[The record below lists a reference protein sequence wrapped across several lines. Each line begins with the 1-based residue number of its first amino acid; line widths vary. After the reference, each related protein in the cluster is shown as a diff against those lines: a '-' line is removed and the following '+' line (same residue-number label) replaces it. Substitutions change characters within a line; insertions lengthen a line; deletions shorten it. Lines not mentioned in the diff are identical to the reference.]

1 MNLNRPSQR
10 VLLPLLVL
18 SGAIASPMLTP
29 HARAQATLAAPQT
42 AVVSAVD
49 AQAATVSIGRKE
61 GAQLGAVYSLSQGGA
76 EVLRVQITQ
85 VREDDSLC
93 RVISLAPGAAVLGET
108 VRFVDLETVPDAPV
122 VPVVPVPAPTPLP
135 PSPVEVVP
143 NPVTTTPD
151 VTTTPAM
158 NMTGGTTVGIASIN
172 DGTVTVGAGFAQGLQ
187 SGQTLPVLR
196 GGTIVALVKLS
207 VVEQNSAT
215 GTLVYSDPNAPLA
228 SSDRLTVMPSAAG
241 PGTGTGTG
249 IPTPNTGGETS
260 TTPGV
265 VVPFET
271 GASNASVPKA
281 ENTYELLASL
291 AAKGL
296 IKSQPARLFQDDGA
310 RRHRYAEDIIMSRA
324 QIAGF
329 IREALSNADSD
340 NNGKANA
347 DLAILTRQFRKDLL
361 DLGVTTSILENFA
374 PQGGLS
380 LSVSGF
386 TRARVVGGDTGS
398 ASLLPFDERYG
409 AGRNK
414 TGIDARI
421 NLSGTIG
428 SNLNFYA
435 SVDSGT
441 RPQDGGSNPTTFRK
455 AYLSYD
461 ARKFLRG
468 LTVELGRKEYYWGV
482 GSFGTSLLSD
492 ASGGLDS
499 LSTKFERGS
508 YRFESL
514 YATLGK
520 GPAGGSRSLYGQNL
534 SVKIGNSGR
543 VGIANTLL
551 APKNGFKAKDFIG
564 AFTPISL
571 YLIDRP
577 TLSRGE
583 SGTNA
588 VVSAYAETAV
598 ARGIR
603 TYGEIV
609 LDDLSFNANNPIENR
624 NGGTI
629 GVQLFN
635 PKDIARAGLTLE
647 YSRLNSISYLAFLNA
662 ARDADYEYYYR
673 GAPLGLPI
681 APVFPT
687 TFGGAESLRAEGYF
701 KLQPRLT
708 LFGSAQFVDINAED
722 QNPAPVG
729 GRGFSRQ
736 QVARL
741 ALSYDLSRSF
751 VLTGRATYVST
762 NQPNFIKGEQSRNNT
777 TFSLEIGRS
786 F

>member
-10 VLLPLLVL
+10 LLIPLLAL
-18 SGAIASPMLTP
+18 SGAIASPILAP
-29 HARAQATLAAPQT
+29 PALAQTAPQT
-42 AVVSAVD
+42 AVVSALE
-49 AQAATVSIGRKE
+49 AQSATISIGRKD
-61 GAQLGAVYSLSQGGA
+61 GAQLGAVYSLTQGGA

-85 VREDDSLC
+85 IREEDSLC
-93 RVISLAPGAAVLGET
+93 RIISLAQGAAVLGES
-108 VRFVDLETVPDAPV
+108 VRFIALETLPTAPV
-122 VPVVPVPAPTPLP
+122 APTPVPKP
-135 PSPVEVVP
+135 PVDVTPP
-143 NPVTTTPD
+143 TNPGTTT
-151 VTTTPAM
+151 TTGTAPAM
-158 NMTGGTTVGIASIN
+158 PSGPTVGIASI
-172 DGTVTVGAGFAQGLQ
+172 DGQTVTVAGGFAQGLQ
-187 SGQTLPVLR
+187 SGQTLPVFR
-196 GGTIVALVKLS
+196 GSNIVGLVKLS
-207 VVEQNSAT
+207 IVGQSSST
-215 GTLVYSDPNAPLA
+215 GTLVYSDSNAPIS
-228 SSDRLTVMPSAAG
+228 SSDRLTVLPSETTPN
-241 PGTGTGTG
+241 PGT
-249 IPTPNTGGETS
+249 IPVPATPEGPTV
-260 TTPGV
+260 PGV
-265 VVPFET
+265 VMPYET

-291 AAKGL
+291 AAQGL

-310 RRHRYAEDIIMSRA
+310 RAHRYAEDIVMSRA

-329 IREALSNADSD
+329 IREAIDNSDSD
-340 NNGKANA
+340 ESGRANA
-347 DLAILTRQFRKDLL
+347 ALAILTRNFHKDLL
-361 DLGVTTSILENFA
+361 DIGVTSSTLEDFA
-374 PQGGLS
+374 PQGGFS
-380 LSVSGF
+380 IGVSGF
-386 TRARVVGGDTGS
+386 TRARVVGGDTDAS
-398 ASLLPFDERYG
+398 SLLPFDERYG
-409 AGRNK
+409 GGRLK
-414 TGIDARI
+414 TGIDARL
-421 NLSGTIG
+421 NLAGTIG
-428 SNLNFYA
+428 SNLSFYG
-435 SVDSGT
+435 SLDSGT
-441 RPQDGGSNPTTFRK
+441 TLVSGGNNPTTVRK

-461 ARKFLRG
+461 AKNFVRG
-468 LTVELGRKEYYWGV
+468 LTVDIGCKEYYWGV
-482 GSFGTSLLSD
+482 GTYGTSLLGD
-492 ASGGLDS
+492 AAGGLNS

-534 SVKIGNSGR
+534 SVKVGKNGR

-551 APKNGFKAKDFIG
+551 APKDSFSAKNFFG

-577 TLSRGE
+577 SLGRGE

-588 VVSAYAETAV
+588 VVSAYGETAV

-635 PKDIARAGLTLE
+635 PKDVGRAGLTLE
-647 YSRLNSISYLAFLNA
+647 YSRLNSISYLAFLNS

-687 TFGGAESLRAEGYF
+687 TFGGAESLRAEGYYRF
-701 KLQPRLT
+701 HPRLT
-708 LFGSAQFVDINAED
+708 LSGSAQFADINTED

-741 ALSYDLSRSF
+741 ALSYDLTRSF

>member
-10 VLLPLLVL
+10 LLLPLLAL
-18 SGAIASPMLTP
+18 SGAVASPLLAP
-29 HARAQATLAAPQT
+29 PAHAQATTTTPQT
-42 AVVSAVD
+42 AIISAVD
-49 AQAATVSIGRKE
+49 AQSATVSVGRKD

-85 VREDDSLC
+85 VREEDSLC
-93 RVISLAPGAAVLGET
+93 RVISLAQGAAVLGET
-108 VRFVDLETVPDAPV
+108 VRFVDLETVPDAPPT
-122 VPVVPVPAPTPLP
+122 PVVPTPTPVPL
-135 PSPVEVVP
+135 SPIEVVP
-143 NPVTTTPD
+143 TPVPATPDTTT
-151 VTTTPAM
+151 TTTPAM
-158 NMTGGTTVGIASIN
+158 NMEGGTTVGIAGIN
-172 DGTVTVGAGFAQGLQ
+172 GQVVTVGAGFAQGLQ

-196 GGTIVALVKLS
+196 GGNIVGLVKLS
-207 VVEQNSAT
+207 IVEQNSAT
-215 GTLVYSDPNAPLA
+215 GTLVYSDPNAPISA
-228 SSDRLTVMPSAAG
+228 VDRLTVLPSG
-241 PGTGTGTG
+241 TGTGTGTGTG
-249 IPTPNTGGETS
+249 IPTPANPEGP

-265 VVPFET
+265 VVPYET

-291 AAKGL
+291 AAQGL

-310 RRHRYAEDIIMSRA
+310 RRHRYAEDVIMSRA

-329 IREALSNADSD
+329 IREAMDNSDNDSSGKSNA
-340 NNGKANA
+340 A
-347 DLAILTRQFRKDLL
+347 LAILTHNFHEDLI
-361 DLGVTTSILENFA
+361 DLGVKASDLEDFA
-374 PQGGLS
+374 AHGGFS
-380 LSVSGF
+380 VGVSGF
-386 TRARVVGGDTGS
+386 TRARLAGGDTD
-398 ASLLPFDERYG
+398 ATSLLPFDERYG
-409 AGRNK
+409 AGRIK

-421 NLSGTIG
+421 NLAGTIG
-428 SNLNFYA
+428 SNLSFYG
-435 SVDSGT
+435 SLDSGT
-441 RPQDGGSNPTTFRK
+441 SLTSGGPNPTVVRK

-461 ARKFLRG
+461 AKRFVRG
-468 LTVELGRKEYYWGV
+468 LTVDLGRKEYYWGV

-492 ASGGLDS
+492 AAGGLDS
-499 LSTKFERGS
+499 LSAKFERGS

-514 YATLGK
+514 YATLGT

-534 SVKIGNSGR
+534 SVQLGKSGR

-551 APKNGFKAKDFIG
+551 APKDSFRVKDFIG

-577 TLSRGE
+577 TLTHGE

-588 VVSAYAETAV
+588 VVSAYAETGV

-624 NGGTI
+624 DGGTI

-635 PKDIARAGLTLE
+635 PNDVARAGLTLE
-647 YSRLNSISYLAFLNA
+647 YSRLNSISYLAFLNS

-673 GAPLGLPI
+673 GAPLGLPV
-681 APVFPT
+681 APMFPT
-687 TFGGAESLRAEGYF
+687 TFGGAESLRADGYL

-708 LFGSAQFVDINAED
+708 LFGSAQFVDVNSED

-736 QVARL
+736 QVARI

-751 VLTGRATYVST
+751 VLTGRATYVSS
-762 NQPNFIKGEQSRNNT
+762 NQPNFIKGEGSRNNT
-777 TFSLEIGRS
+777 LFSLEIGRS